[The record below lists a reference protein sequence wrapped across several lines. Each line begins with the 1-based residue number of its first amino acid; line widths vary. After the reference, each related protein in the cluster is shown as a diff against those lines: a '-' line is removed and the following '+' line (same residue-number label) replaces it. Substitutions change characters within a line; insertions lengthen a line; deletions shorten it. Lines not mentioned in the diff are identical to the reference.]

1 MNLVKS
7 ANERAKEAAI
17 QKQQEAQFK
26 RHVESEHVNIRITLL
41 QVNPK
46 LAQLAW
52 ASMSALSYPE
62 TTYYAQAYYALLKGA
77 DDMPHDD
84 KVIELVEFIKN
95 GK

>member
-7 ANERAKEAAI
+7 ANERARQEAA